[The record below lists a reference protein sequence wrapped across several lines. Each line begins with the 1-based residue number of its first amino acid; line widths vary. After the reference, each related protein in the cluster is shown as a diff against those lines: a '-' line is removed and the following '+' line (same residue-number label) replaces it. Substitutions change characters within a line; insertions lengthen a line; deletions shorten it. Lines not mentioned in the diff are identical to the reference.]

1 MPDVAKHMSP
11 PDVLKVPF
19 RLFPSD
25 AKVAEKVIISP
36 GGKGVLV
43 TAKAP
48 EN

>member
-1 MPDVAKHMSP
+1 MPVVSKHMSP

-25 AKVAEKVIISP
+25 AKVAEKVITSL
-36 GGKGVLV
+36 GGTGVLF